1 MADMHTDIPVLAIDG
16 PGGAGKGT
24 VSRAVARHLG
34 WHFLDSGA
42 IYRALAI
49 AVIDRGIALNDAVA
63 MATVA
68 GDMVLCFEAGEPP
81 VVRLDEVDISPRLT
95 TEETGVVASQIAAC
109 APVRQALLQK
119 QRDFRQWPGLVADGR
134 DMGSVVFTDARWK
147 IFLTASV
154 EIRAER
160 RYRQLKQKGLN
171 VNLDRLKM
179 ELEERDRRDR
189 ERAEA
194 PLIQVPEAVLIDTS
208 ELDIAEAIAR
218 CLQVVGP
225 TA

>member
-1 MADMHTDIPVLAIDG
+1 MNLRCEIPVLAIDG

-42 IYRALAI
+42 IYRALAL
-49 AVIDRGIALNDAVA
+49 AVIDRGLAVDEADAIAAVA
-63 MATVA
+63 RDMA
-68 GDMVLCFEAGEPP
+68 LSFEAGEPP
-81 VVRLDEVDISPRLT
+81 VVFLYGEEVSERLT
-95 TEETGVVASQIAAC
+95 AGDTGVVASQIATH

-119 QRDFRQWPGLVADGR
+119 QRDFRQPPGLVADGR
-134 DMGSVVFTDARWK
+134 DMGSVVFTDAAWK

-160 RYRQLKQKGLN
+160 RYRQLKQKGLD
-171 VNLDRLKM
+171 VNLARLKM
-179 ELEERDRRDR
+179 ELEDRDRRDR

-194 PLIQVPEAVLIDTS
+194 PLIQAPDAVLIDTS
-208 ELDIAEAIAR
+208 ALDIAEAISR
-218 CLQVVGP
+218 CLQVVRP
-225 TA
+225 VA